1 MGVSNVLFIVHFLLT
16 IIDLSSSVAPIMR
29 GSCMFQS
36 GSFGGSRMAAGD
48 GVAYYGVYIPPRFL
62 LPEIVAKKV
71 PLECFPSV
79 WMWPLRNRGY
89 SRTRHH

>member
-1 MGVSNVLFIVHFLLT
+1 MGVSDVLFIVHFLLT

-62 LPEIVAKKV
+62 VQRK
-71 PLECFPSV
+71 
-79 WMWPLRNRGY
+79 
-89 SRTRHH
+89 